1 MYGSSLDAWALILA
15 GGDGTRL
22 RSLTRRIA
30 GDLRP
35 KQFCPIVDDE
45 TLLDRTRRRV
55 DLLMRFDHQIVVVT
69 RTHEPYYT
77 DLARDLAPGRL
88 VIQPVN
94 RGTGPGILYPLLR
107 ILNLAGD
114 VPVAVFPSD
123 HYVSDDLAF
132 MGYAARALDVVAA
145 RGDLVVLL
153 GIEAGTPETD
163 YGWIEPQGSP
173 LALDGEPVFP
183 VRRFWEKPSA
193 LLAQRLL
200 ARGCLWNSFVMLGR
214 VRALLEL
221 LWRTTPE
228 LIVAFDPVRR
238 ALGTPG
244 EAAAVEQVYGKLP
257 STSFSDRVLAPG
269 PDRLVTMRV
278 KGIDWS
284 DWGNPERVLAT
295 VRRAGWRPPWLSGIE
310 LAPAG

>member
-1 MYGSSLDAWALILA
+1 MHGSSTDAWALILA

-35 KQFCPIVDDE
+35 KQFCPIVGGE

-55 DLLMRFDHQIVVVT
+55 DLLVRFDHQVVVVS
-69 RTHEPYYT
+69 RPHEPYYAY
-77 DLARDLAPGRL
+77 LPKELAPGRL
-88 VIQPVN
+88 VVQPAN
-94 RGTGPGILYPLLR
+94 RSTGPGILYPLLR
-107 ILNLAGD
+107 ILDLAGD
-114 VPVAVFPSD
+114 VPLAIFPSD
-123 HYVSDDLAF
+123 HFVSDDLAF
-132 MGYAARALDVVAA
+132 MGYAARAFEVVRA

-153 GIEAGTPETD
+153 GIEAVSPETE

-173 LALDGEPVFP
+173 LALDGEPLFP

-193 LLAQRLL
+193 FLARRLL
-200 ARGCLWNSFVMLGR
+200 AHGCLWNSFVMVGH
-214 VRALLEL
+214 VRAFLEL
-221 LWRTTPE
+221 LWRSAPE

-244 EAAAVEQVYGKLP
+244 EDAAVEQVYANLP
-257 STSFSDRVLAPG
+257 STSFSDRVLAQVPE
-269 PDRLVTMRV
+269 RLVTMRV
-278 KGIDWS
+278 KGLEWS
-284 DWGNPERVLAT
+284 DWGNPERVLAS
-295 VRRAGWRPPWLSGIE
+295 VRHAGLRPPWLSGIE